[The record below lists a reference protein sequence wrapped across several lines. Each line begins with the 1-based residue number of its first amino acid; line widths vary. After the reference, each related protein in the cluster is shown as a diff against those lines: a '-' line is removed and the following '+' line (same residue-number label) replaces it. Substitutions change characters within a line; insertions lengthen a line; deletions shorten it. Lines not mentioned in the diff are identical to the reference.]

1 LSQATQWPPFT
12 DEELFDPVLSAE
24 EETFATLDFG
34 GIFFFSFMSKLILY
48 FNK

>member
-12 DEELFDPVLSAE
+12 DEELFDPVFAV